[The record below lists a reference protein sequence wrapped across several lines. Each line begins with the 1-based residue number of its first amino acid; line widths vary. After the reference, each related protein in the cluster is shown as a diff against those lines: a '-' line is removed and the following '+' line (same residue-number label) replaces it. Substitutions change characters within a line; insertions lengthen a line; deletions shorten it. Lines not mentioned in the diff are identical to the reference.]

1 MNFLILILVVIGF
14 QEILSFENIGISK
27 GEDIDQTSV
36 GSSASNTDITA
47 TTNAND
53 VDKYSTGVINDVSE
67 ETTGIFTHLEESTL
81 KQLDSNEVTKAFT
94 TAGSTEVPDIIKQ
107 NILRMF
113 INLLKPEIHDEK
125 VEPTI
130 NDKTKHKIVTTPMTT
145 PRDDNVATTKT
156 ENTQDILETSIKTI
170 EMTSEA
176 EDITEEQISIRPTFD
191 NMMNNS
197 LDTETIDIKTTT
209 DRTEAIKE
217 ENTITTH
224 IVNTMN
230 EIHDITTHINYLQ
243 TNTMDDIH
251 EQTTHASAYDQHTNI
266 MNKADEDTTHTTKF
280 NADELKNTTE
290 HTAITTS
297 NSIDT
302 EEHATYKSKLIIQTT
317 IAPTVITTIT
327 EPTRD
332 TTEEVTSD
340 AEEMTTEISTIKVE
354 KEVSSHTIIEDKLV
368 KQEEITTDWFYPTTT
383 DIIHLYKL
391 PQQTK
396 EKVTPKVLPKEPKA
410 NTNFPWIF
418 PQWISRQKLPNP
430 PQNPRQIH

>member
-53 VDKYSTGVINDVSE
+53 VDIYSTGVINDVSK

-170 EMTSEA
+170 EMTTEA

-191 NMMNNS
+191 NTMNNS

-217 ENTITTH
+217 ENTTAITTH

-230 EIHDITTHINYLQ
+230 EIHDITTH
-243 TNTMDDIH
+243 
-251 EQTTHASAYDQHTNI
+251 ASAYDQHNNI

-280 NADELKNTTE
+280 NADELKNKTD

-297 NSIDT
+297 NSLYT
-302 EEHATYKSKLIIQTT
+302 EKHATYKSKLIIQTT

-354 KEVSSHTIIEDKLV
+354 KEVSSHTVIEDKLG
-368 KQEEITTDWFYPTTT
+368 KQGEITTDWFYPTTT
-383 DIIHLYKL
+383 DTIQLYKL
-391 PQQTK
+391 PHQTK

-430 PQNPRQIH
+430 HQNPRQIH